1 MKEVFS
7 FLSEL
12 RLNNNREWFDEN
24 RHRYD
29 ESRKK
34 VLFLTEK
41 VINEIRSF
49 DPEIEDI
56 TAKDCMFRIFRD
68 VRFSNDKTP
77 YKVNMGSFIARGG
90 RKSVGAGYYF
100 HIEPGGSF
108 VGGGAYCPPADVLK
122 AIRTEI
128 FDHPEVFKGL
138 INSESFAKVY
148 TEMYDDR
155 LKTPPKGF
163 PKEFP
168 DIDLLKYKSYAFTSR
183 VADSEVLEGDF
194 ASKIVFAFKE
204 LAPVNHFINIA
215 IDKWL

>member
-12 RLNNNREWFDEN
+12 RVNNNKEWFDEN
-24 RHRYD
+24 RHRYE

-34 VLFLTEK
+34 VLFLTEL
-41 VINEIRSF
+41 VINEIKSF
-49 DPEIEDI
+49 DPGIGNI
-56 TAKDCMFRIFRD
+56 SAKDCMFRIFRD
-68 VRFSNDKTP
+68 VRFSHDKTP
-77 YKVNMGSFIARGG
+77 YKINMGSFIAGGG
-90 RKSVGAGYYF
+90 RKSTGAGYYF

-128 FDHPEVFKGL
+128 FDHSEEFKKL
-138 INSESFAKVY
+138 IHKDSFAKTY
-148 TEMYDDR
+148 TEMYDDQ

-163 PKEFP
+163 PKDFQ

-183 VADSEVLEGDF
+183 IQDSELFQDDLAG
-194 ASKIVFAFKE
+194 KIVGAFRE
-204 LAPVNHFINIA
+204 LAPVNRFLNIA
-215 IDKWL
+215 IDRWL